1 MKKMIVRI
9 INNGEYDAKKKN
21 EFLFKNNS
29 RNVNQIN
36 RNGYTKN
43 NVLLKK

>member
-1 MKKMIVRI
+1 MIVRI

-29 RNVNQIN
+29 QKANQISAN
-36 RNGYTKN
+36 IHAKN
-43 NVLLKK
+43 NFIIKK